1 MAHEVHWTKDVYNEF
16 VNLACLTP
24 DELEVIRTR
33 VICGWSIQK
42 QADQLGMSV
51 SKVNSITRRL
61 KLKYDEVQ
69 KRSTI
74 LKPRKKSVKE
84 TYSA

>member
-1 MAHEVHWTKDVYNEF
+1 MAHEVHWTMEVYNEF
-16 VNLACLTP
+16 ISRACLTP
-24 DELEVIRTR
+24 EESDVIRTR

-51 SKVNSITRRL
+51 SKVNAITRRL
-61 KLKYDEVQ
+61 KSKYDEVQ
-69 KRSTI
+69 KKSAI
-74 LKPRKKSVKE
+74 LQPRKKSVKE